1 MKHPHP
7 LVPAQFD
14 RRCNRFAA
22 LVRLDGQSEYV
33 HVPNSGR
40 MWELLVPGA
49 PVLLTPTPGADRRTR
64 YCLSLV
70 WHRRRW
76 VGVDSRTPPS
86 LLREAIEAGRLS
98 NWASSRVVASEPAF
112 GHGRLDLVV
121 ERRGRP
127 VLVETKSV
135 NCVVDGVALFP
146 DAPTERGVRH
156 LVEMAEA
163 ARGGQELAVWF
174 VVQRSDARLCAP
186 YWERDP
192 ALGEAL
198 LEAARSGVEV
208 SACRCRVGAA
218 GIAITH
224 EIPVRLQRP
233 AE

>member
-1 MKHPHP
+1 
-7 LVPAQFD
+7 
-14 RRCNRFAA
+14 
-22 LVRLDGQSEYV
+22 
-33 HVPNSGR
+33 
-40 MWELLVPGA
+40 MWELLVPGV